1 MLGSIFIFGAT
12 AQSHAQQWVDQ
23 TVETVRT
30 TEVQVLTSGPVHEA
44 FAETVIYDPEPD
56 MVVMAPPPEALD
68 EQPPDQMPD
77 DPDMTWIPGYWA
89 WDDDRDD
96 YLWISGIWR
105 SVPPTRRYVP
115 GYWTRV
121 GPGYQWTS
129 GFWMDENAT
138 EIVYLPE
145 PPERIEPGP
154 PPPAPAP
161 NLIWSPGTWIWDFDR
176 YVWRPGYWVEATPD
190 WLWVPAHYV
199 WGPRGYVF
207 VDGYWDMP
215 IERRGVL
222 FAPVYVSPMLRV
234 SRYSY
239 APTVVIDLDIFTDH
253 LFVRPR
259 YRHYY
264 FGDYYATAYVDKG
277 IYPWFSVQSR
287 RVGYDPIYVQRQWVH
302 RNEPDWERRIV
313 GNFDRMRDNERERP
327 PRTLALQM
335 QLGGDRAEAAVKG
348 LVVAK
353 TLQQMAQSSTN
364 RTRFRTVDASD
375 RDVISQKARDATKAR
390 ESRKVVETRDEA
402 VTDGPVKRTAPV
414 RDPVPPAAV
423 ATRKSTATSK
433 SAAPKAPEAPKPDRT
448 VEPKPKQKVERVTR
462 QPKPPER
469 EPGKAPESKPSQR
482 PGDQPGQ
489 SKSKKDK
496 DKDKDKDKKDD

>member
-1 MLGSIFIFGAT
+1 MTITHRKSFLPLIAT
-12 AQSHAQQWVDQ
+12 FVLMQSAQAAQW
-23 TVETVRT
+23 TERTTEIVRT

-68 EQPPDQMPD
+68 EQAPDQMPD

-96 YLWISGIWR
+96 YLWVSGIWR
-105 SVPPTRRYVP
+105 SVPPSRRYVP

-129 GFWMDENAT
+129 GFWMDEDAV

-145 PPERIEPGP
+145 PPERIDPGP

-161 NLIWSPGTWIWDFDR
+161 NLLWSPGTWVWDYDR

-190 WLWVPAHYV
+190 WLWVPSHYV

-207 VDGYWDMP
+207 VDGYWDRP

-222 FAPVYVSPMLRV
+222 FAPVYVSPAMRV
-234 SRYSY
+234 ARYTY
-239 APTVVIDLDIFTDH
+239 APTTVIDLEIFTDH

-277 IYPWFSVQSR
+277 IYPWFSVQAR
-287 RVGYDPIYVQRQWVH
+287 HVGYDPIYVQRRWVH
-302 RNEPDWERRIV
+302 RHEPEWERRV
-313 GNFDRMRDNERERP
+313 EVDYHRRRDNERERP
-327 PRTLALQM
+327 PRTLAM
-335 QLGGDRAEAAVKG
+335 QLQFDGDRAQAAVKG
-348 LVVAK
+348 LFVAK
-353 TLQQMAQSSTN
+353 TLQQMAQNNKN
-364 RTRFRTVDASD
+364 RFKTVDPVD
-375 RDVISQKARDATKAR
+375 RDAINQRAREATKAR
-390 ESRKVVETRDEA
+390 ESRKEVETKDEG
-402 VTDGPVKRTAPV
+402 VTDGPVKRTTPV
-414 RDPVPPAAV
+414 RNPIPPTV
-423 ATRKSTATSK
+423 VTKKSSPTNK
-433 SAAPKAPEAPKPDRT
+433 SAAPKAPEASKLDRS

-469 EPGKAPESKPSQR
+469 EPTKAPESKPSER

-489 SKSKKDK
+489 SKSKKE
-496 DKDKDKDKKDD
+496 KDKKDD